1 MKRFISMEEIS
12 DGRLYGADDM
22 VRAGCGGCEGC
33 SACFLTAPAIR

>member
-1 MKRFISMEEIS
+1 MKRFVSMEEIS

-33 SACFLTAPAIR
+33 SACC